1 MKNKIKALFIISI
14 CIILLITS
22 CRTSVTPQST
32 LDKLSETVNTSTTQ
46 KTILPV
52 TPTPELILDVN
63 EWWRDVVFYEIFV
76 RSFKDSDG
84 DGKGDFN
91 GIIEQLDYLNDG
103 DPNTGDDLGIGGIW
117 LMPINPS
124 PSYHGYDV
132 TDYYAVNPDY
142 GTMDDFKKLLEEA
155 DKRGI
160 RVIIDLVLNHT
171 STKHPWFKSALDTNS
186 DYHDW
191 FVWADENPRQTGP
204 WGQNPWHRA
213 INGLYY
219 YGIFWSEMP
228 DLNYYNPT
236 VSKTMMDVSRF
247 WLEEVGVDGFRVD
260 AARYLYSEGFAQ
272 QDTPETI
279 AWFQDWRSFYK
290 NIDAEAYSVG
300 EVWADL
306 QIVAKYGGNTG
317 LDSLFMFDLA
327 EDIKNSIYSPTPSRI
342 IKSYLDID
350 EYFSDQAF
358 STFLSNHDQQRVM
371 SFYKGDIQKA
381 KLAAFV
387 YLTGPG
393 TPFIYY
399 GEEIGMTGNKP
410 DEMLRTPMQWS
421 TDAQSGFTSSIPWEP
436 INPGWQEIN
445 VKSLMEN
452 PESLLNTYKALI
464 SLRNNYS
471 ALKTGQYLPLTSSC
485 RTMYPVLRIK
495 DSEILLILANLGK
508 QDLENCTIALEE
520 SSLSGKYQLE
530 AIFGES
536 SLNEINFDSNGALL
550 GFQLDPV
557 IKAFDAVIL
566 KLNVIID

>member
-1 MKNKIKALFIISI
+1 
-14 CIILLITS
+14 
-22 CRTSVTPQST
+22 
-32 LDKLSETVNTSTTQ
+32 
-46 KTILPV
+46 
-52 TPTPELILDVN
+52 
-63 EWWRDVVFYEIFV
+63 
-76 RSFKDSDG
+76 
-84 DGKGDFN
+84 
-91 GIIEQLDYLNDG
+91 
-103 DPNTGDDLGIGGIW
+103 
-117 LMPINPS
+117 
-124 PSYHGYDV
+124 
-132 TDYYAVNPDY
+132 
-142 GTMDDFKKLLEEA
+142 
-155 DKRGI
+155 
-160 RVIIDLVLNHT
+160 
-171 STKHPWFKSALDTNS
+171 
-186 DYHDW
+186 
-191 FVWADENPRQTGP
+191 
-204 WGQNPWHRA
+204 
-213 INGLYY
+213 
-219 YGIFWSEMP
+219 
-228 DLNYYNPT
+228 
-236 VSKTMMDVSRF
+236 
-247 WLEEVGVDGFRVD
+247 
-260 AARYLYSEGFAQ
+260 
-272 QDTPETI
+272 
-279 AWFQDWRSFYK
+279 
-290 NIDAEAYSVG
+290 
-300 EVWADL
+300 
-306 QIVAKYGGNTG
+306 
-317 LDSLFMFDLA
+317 MFDLA
-327 EDIKNSIYSPTPSRI
+327 EDIKNSIYSPTPSWI